1 MRRILAILGACAL
14 QGGLPSGAATSTYR
28 LELPESAS
36 AAFEVPFRVE
46 HVGTVVVEA
55 EWDGAR
61 IVSFRIDGPGI
72 EGAAARRSGPSPQR
86 LEVEVGDEAIARG
99 GTWTLSIRAPLAREG
114 STGTLSLALPDAPE
128 VVEAREKEAA
138 PPPPPPPEPDPWTV
152 PRSAPAGAGGALVG
166 LFDSVETF
174 RVLLHPEQT
183 DGAYDACGWQS
194 PALRW
199 LAAQRDALA
208 SGGAALPPPARS
220 VLGRVARAVRSVETM
235 RTSENPILAGPAPED
250 PVRHRAWLSAR
261 RDELRILERELDLV
275 GEMLRG
281 GYAPELEDQ
290 EWLHRFAA
298 CLTACERHF
307 EERVRVG
314 PGGASQRDLAEAQW
328 PAILAAGDALD
339 RLASIGPAS
348 SPALP

>member
-1 MRRILAILGACAL
+1 MCGLL
-14 QGGLPSGAATSTYR
+14 GGLPSDAATSTYR
-28 LELPESAS
+28 IELPESAS

-46 HVGTVVVEA
+46 HAGTVVVEA

-61 IVSFRIDGPGI
+61 IVAFRIDGPGI
-72 EGAAARRSGPSPQR
+72 EGAVARRSGPSPQR
-86 LEVEVGDEAIARG
+86 LEVEIGDEAIARG

-128 VVEAREKEAA
+128 IVEAREKEAA

-152 PRSAPAGAGGALVG
+152 PRSAPSGAGGAVVD
-166 LFDSVETF
+166 LFGSVEAF
-174 RVLLHPEQT
+174 RAVLHPEGAE
-183 DGAYDACGWQS
+183 GAYDACGWQS

-199 LAAQRDALA
+199 LAARRDALA
-208 SGGAALPPPARS
+208 SGGAPLPPSARS
-220 VLGRVARAVRSVETM
+220 VLGRVARAVRSVEAM
-235 RTSENPILAGPAPED
+235 RTSENPLLAGPPPED
-250 PVRHRAWLSAR
+250 PARHRAWLSAR

-281 GYAPELEDQ
+281 GYAPELEG
-290 EWLHRFAA
+290 EGWLLRFAA

-314 PGGASQRDLAEAQW
+314 PGEAAQRDLAEAQW
-328 PAILAAGDALD
+328 SAILAAGDALD

-348 SPALP
+348 SPTRP